1 MEERELKNAV
11 EAVIFASGTPVELTK
26 IAQGLKIG
34 MLQAMTICDGLVEEY
49 EKAETEARDAW
60 LAFEKTLRAH
70 HEDTIYAKRLYGTSL
85 YHQGQ

>member
-11 EAVIFASGTPVELTK
+11 EAVIFASGTPVELSK

-49 EKAETEARDAW
+49 
-60 LAFEKTLRAH
+60 
-70 HEDTIYAKRLYGTSL
+70 AKSERGIRIVRLNIICKL
-85 YHQGQ
+85 IKIFF